1 MTAVVP
7 RHVFR
12 WDLDKTYLRT
22 EFDTV
27 KDLFKSAF
35 EKPGDKRAV
44 PGAPAILRALRAAGG
59 PAHRICIVSGSPRQM
74 RKVLEAKLALDG
86 VEYDEFVLKDNLK
99 NALRGRFR
107 AMREQVQYKLPALL
121 SSRIGTGGAADE
133 TLFGDDAE
141 SDAVIYSLYADL
153 AAGAV
158 PRGELEQVLDA
169 AEAYDDNRAHCL
181 DLAARVPHGGQIR
194 RIVIHLDKRSP
205 TARFDRFGP
214 RVVPI
219 YNYFQGALVLY
230 GDRLLGARDVLGVA
244 REMIASGDYA
254 LTQLA
259 NSLQDLLLRGRLS
272 PKVALELAQECLALV
287 DLNAGDWADLPPKDT
302 IAEAFLARVRALG
315 AAGQS
320 ATPPPAPARLDYAA
334 LVAEDRARKK
344 AEKRARRS

>member
-27 KDLFKSAF
+27 KDLLRSAL

-74 RKVLEAKLALDG
+74 RRVLEAKLRLDG
-86 VEYDEFVLKDNLK
+86 IEFDEFVLKDNLK

-121 SSRIGTGGAADE
+121 RSRIGTGGAADE

-141 SDAVIYSLYADL
+141 SDAVIYSMYADL
-153 AAGAV
+153 CAGRVA
-158 PRGELEQVLDA
+158 RGELERVLDVVH
-169 AEAYDDNRAHCL
+169 AYPDNRAEAL
-181 DLAARVPHGGQIR
+181 DLAARLPRGGVVR
-194 RIVIHLDKRSP
+194 RIVIHLDRRSP

-230 GDRLLGARDVLGVA
+230 GDGQLGARDVLGVA

-259 NSLQDLLLRGRLS
+259 NSLQDLMLRGRLR
-272 PKVALELAQECLALV
+272 PDVALKLAQECLALV
-287 DLNAGDWADLPPKDT
+287 DVTAGAWSDLPPKDE
-302 IAEAFLARVRALG
+302 IAEAFLGRVRAMGG
-315 AAGQS
+315 AAGM
-320 ATPPPAPARLDYAA
+320 PPPEPARLDYPA
-334 LVAEDRARKK
+334 LVAE
-344 AEKRARRS
+344 ERARRRAEKKAAKAR